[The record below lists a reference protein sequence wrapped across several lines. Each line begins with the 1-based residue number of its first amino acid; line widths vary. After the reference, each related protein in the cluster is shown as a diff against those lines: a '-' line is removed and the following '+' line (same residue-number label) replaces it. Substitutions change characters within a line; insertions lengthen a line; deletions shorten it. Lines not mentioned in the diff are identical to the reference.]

1 MSRRVRLGLLLAAVF
16 VLLTVDQMTKL
27 WAYSALTAGSSI
39 PLPGPVDLTLVF
51 NRSNAFGLMPVFG
64 EVTRWMLVGLNVAVA
79 SALAYLVWSREQT
92 RAALLA
98 CAFIIAGGIGNAIDR
113 MWLGAVIDMFDAS
126 EVGFHWVFNVAD
138 VFIDIGIGLWLLH
151 TFLGHAEHDQPQTAS
166 TSPQPQA

>member
-1 MSRRVRLGLLLAAVF
+1 MSRRVRSGLLLAAVF

-27 WAYSALTAGSSI
+27 WAYSALTASSSI
-39 PLPGPVDLTLVF
+39 SLPGPVDLTLVF

-92 RAALLA
+92 RAAFLA

-126 EVGFHWVFNVAD
+126 EVGFNWVFNVAD

-151 TFLGHAEHDQPQTAS
+151 TFLGNAERDQPKTAS
-166 TSPQPQA
+166 TSHQPQA